1 MNVKAALLVL
11 ILALCVPVT
20 LFAQGFAGMGGDAD
34 GFATPTPEYSFDFPA
49 DHGAHPEY
57 RIEWWY
63 LTANMQGPDGTS
75 YGLQW
80 TLFRSALAPYA
91 TQGWD
96 SPQIWLGNAAVTT
109 PDTHYTSERFARGGT
124 GQAGVTA
131 APFEAWIDEW
141 HIRGETF
148 DQLQLRAAGA
158 QFAYDVAL
166 TAQGP
171 LVLHGEGG
179 FSVKSDQG
187 QASYYYSQPFF
198 TLNGT
203 LTLPDG
209 DVPVIGTAWLDREWS
224 SQPLA
229 ADQTGWDWFSI
240 SFEEGEKVMGFRLR
254 QSDGTYFTSGTWIE
268 ADGSATPL
276 SNGSFDAT
284 PLETSNVGD
293 REIPTQWQV
302 ILPDHDVDVTVT
314 AINTQAW
321 MDMAVPYWEGPV
333 RISGNRKGIGYL
345 EMTGYE

>member
-1 MNVKAALLVL
+1 M
-11 ILALCVPVT
+11 
-20 LFAQGFAGMGGDAD
+20 
-34 GFATPTPEYSFDFPA
+34 
-49 DHGAHPEY
+49 
-57 RIEWWY
+57 R
-63 LTANMQGPDGTS
+63 
-75 YGLQW
+75 
-80 TLFRSALAPYA
+80 
-91 TQGWD
+91 
-96 SPQIWLGNAAVTT
+96 
-109 PDTHYTSERFARGGT
+109 
-124 GQAGVTA
+124 
-131 APFEAWIDEW
+131 
-141 HIRGETF
+141 
-148 DQLQLRAAGA
+148 
-158 QFAYDVAL
+158 
-166 TAQGP
+166 
-171 LVLHGEGG
+171 HGERG
-179 FSVKSDQG
+179 FSVRSVQG

-198 TLNGT
+198 TLSGT

>member
-1 MNVKAALLVL
+1 MAGLVR
-11 ILALCVPVT
+11 
-20 LFAQGFAGMGGDAD
+20 Q
-34 GFATPTPEYSFDFPA
+34 
-49 DHGAHPEY
+49 
-57 RIEWWY
+57 
-63 LTANMQGPDGTS
+63 
-75 YGLQW
+75 
-80 TLFRSALAPYA
+80 
-91 TQGWD
+91 
-96 SPQIWLGNAAVTT
+96 
-109 PDTHYTSERFARGGT
+109 
-124 GQAGVTA
+124 GVTA

-198 TLNGT
+198 TLSGT

-293 REIPTQWQV
+293 REIPDT
-302 ILPDHDVDVTVT
+302 
-314 AINTQAW
+314 
-321 MDMAVPYWEGPV
+321 MASYP
-333 RISGNRKGIGYL
+333 
-345 EMTGYE
+345 T